1 MASAIALFM
10 PAPVS
15 QIPQLIG
22 VVALGALFAGMV
34 ACFYALLLI
43 YNKPVLP
50 VNTPMPVREILGDTL
65 IVSAFIALSLLL
77 ALWLEMPKPYWVPM
91 SCYVIMQGMN
101 FQSIW
106 IKQIHRIVGTAI
118 GMLLAWLLLSV
129 HLSDMGVALGIFG
142 MMFCIETFVV
152 RHYGVAVIFI
162 TPLTIFLAEYSAVQ
176 PTAISEIIV
185 TRFWD
190 TVLGCLMGVLGGI
203 VILSPIVR
211 QKLQVIVDKV
221 VAKLPI

>member
-1 MASAIALFM
+1 MARDAQTILGADELLCHHARDEFSKHVGQADTSDCGYSDWYAASLAIA
-10 PAPVS
+10 
-15 QIPQLIG
+15 IG
-22 VVALGALFAGMV
+22 A
-34 ACFYALLLI
+34 
-43 YNKPVLP
+43 
-50 VNTPMPVREILGDTL
+50 
-65 IVSAFIALSLLL
+65 
-77 ALWLEMPKPYWVPM
+77 
-91 SCYVIMQGMN
+91 
-101 FQSIW
+101 
-106 IKQIHRIVGTAI
+106 
-118 GMLLAWLLLSV
+118 
-129 HLSDMGVALGIFG
+129 LSDMGVALGIFG

>member
-1 MASAIALFM
+1 MDQADTSDCGYRDWYAASLATAI
-10 PAPVS
+10 
-15 QIPQLIG
+15 
-22 VVALGALFAGMV
+22 
-34 ACFYALLLI
+34 
-43 YNKPVLP
+43 
-50 VNTPMPVREILGDTL
+50 
-65 IVSAFIALSLLL
+65 SAFERYGCGAR
-77 ALWLEMPKPYWVPM
+77 
-91 SCYVIMQGMN
+91 
-101 FQSIW
+101 
-106 IKQIHRIVGTAI
+106 H
-118 GMLLAWLLLSV
+118 
-129 HLSDMGVALGIFG
+129 
-142 MMFCIETFVV
+142 FCIETFVV

-211 QKLQVIVDKV
+211 QKLQVSVDKI